1 MKVNIYLE
9 TDKQCQA
16 RVQRRYGYVIEAV
29 YAGRTETREGFG
41 NSSSTYHQCNLQ
53 ALIEALSRFRS
64 TCEICIYTRDTFVA
78 SRVLRI
84 SDLAADAF
92 KDTKGKDIKNA
103 DEWKKVYEVINRLK
117 LKVSSLT
124 GEHSYSQWLQEE
136 MIKTW
141 KLKNCGEKD
150 GVCAQNRIQGQ

>member
-1 MKVNIYLE
+1 MPGE
-9 TDKQCQA
+9 
-16 RVQRRYGYVIEAV
+16 
-29 YAGRTETREGFG
+29 
-41 NSSSTYHQCNLQ
+41 SSAQIRICNSTYHQCNLQ

-64 TCEICIYTRDTFVA
+64 TCEICIYTRDTFVT

-103 DEWKKVYEVINRLK
+103 DEWKRVYEVINRLK
-117 LKVSSLT
+117 LKVSSLA

-136 MIKTW
+136 MIKRG
-141 KLKNCGEKD
+141 N
-150 GVCAQNRIQGQ
+150 

>member
-64 TCEICIYTRDTFVA
+64 TCEICIYTRDTFVT

-84 SDLAADAF
+84 LDLAADAF
-92 KDTKGKDIKNA
+92 TVMTEDHVKARNTDYCGYAIADGGVISTKAHSLLKHTVTEATSDTDQKTQA
-103 DEWKKVYEVINRLK
+103 
-117 LKVSSLT
+117 
-124 GEHSYSQWLQEE
+124 GE
-136 MIKTW
+136 
-141 KLKNCGEKD
+141 
-150 GVCAQNRIQGQ
+150 

>member
-64 TCEICIYTRDTFVA
+64 TCEICIYTERYLRGIQSIENFRSG
-78 SRVLRI
+78 SRCL
-84 SDLAADAF
+84 
-92 KDTKGKDIKNA
+92 
-103 DEWKKVYEVINRLK
+103 
-117 LKVSSLT
+117 
-124 GEHSYSQWLQEE
+124 
-136 MIKTW
+136 
-141 KLKNCGEKD
+141 
-150 GVCAQNRIQGQ
+150 

>member
-16 RVQRRYGYVIEAV
+16 RVQRRYGYVIEA
-29 YAGRTETREGFG
+29 
-41 NSSSTYHQCNLQ
+41 
-53 ALIEALSRFRS
+53 LSRFRS
-64 TCEICIYTRDTFVA
+64 TCEICIYTRDTFVT

-117 LKVSSLT
+117 LKVSSLA
-124 GEHSYSQWLQEE
+124 GVHSYSQWLQEE
-136 MIKTW
+136 MIKRG
-141 KLKNCGEKD
+141 N
-150 GVCAQNRIQGQ
+150 

>member
-29 YAGRTETREGFG
+29 FAGRTETREGFG

-53 ALIEALSRFRS
+53 ALIEALSRIRS
-64 TCEICIYTRDTFVA
+64 TCEVCIYTRDTFVT

-84 SDLAADAF
+84 SDLAAGAF

-103 DEWKKVYEVINRLK
+103 DEWKRCMK
-117 LKVSSLT
+117 
-124 GEHSYSQWLQEE
+124 
-136 MIKTW
+136 
-141 KLKNCGEKD
+141 
-150 GVCAQNRIQGQ
+150 